1 MNSRVRF
8 AVLDEVVSREFNRKC
23 GFISLPLPDK
33 KGYPNKKDD
42 TRNTTAIPMASIEEP
57 GRAADG
63 AEYVEDEMGGPANTD
78 TVRDEGTLIVDEP
91 ERSAYVDELE
101 KAGAPV
107 TADVKEGAG
116 PTVIK
121 LDRTTH
127 LDALVELAT
136 LRPSVAPAELAVR
149 ALLIV
154 APSVLALVKPVP
166 NTVPSWL

>member
-1 MNSRVRF
+1 
-8 AVLDEVVSREFNRKC
+8 
-23 GFISLPLPDK
+23 
-33 KGYPNKKDD
+33 
-42 TRNTTAIPMASIEEP
+42 
-57 GRAADG
+57 
-63 AEYVEDEMGGPANTD
+63 MGGPANTD

-107 TADVKEGAG
+107 TADVKEGAA